1 MPNRCEK
8 EALIMLNIHINFI
21 WFIEGGGGRVC
32 MLRCSLPP
40 QAGYHENNRD
50 YDGREPAKAKQ
61 LVYFPAYCFKS
72 CREQRHKDSV
82 GENNC

>member
-1 MPNRCEK
+1 
-8 EALIMLNIHINFI
+8 
-21 WFIEGGGGRVC
+21 